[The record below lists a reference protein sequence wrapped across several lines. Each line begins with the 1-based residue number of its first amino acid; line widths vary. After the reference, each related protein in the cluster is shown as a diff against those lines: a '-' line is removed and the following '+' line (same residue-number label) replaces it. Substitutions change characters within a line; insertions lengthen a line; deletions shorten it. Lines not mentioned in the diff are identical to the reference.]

1 MGDGWHCKPFLI
13 LYCLS
18 MAGGLLFILVGTRD
32 HRLSNG
38 Q

>member
-13 LYCLS
+13 YCLS
-18 MAGGLLFILVGTRD
+18 VAGGLFFILVRTRD